1 MDGAVYFKSWVEQGY
16 LDTIQ
21 AFIRKYLICILAIL
35 IVMVTD
41 VFFLIWRFHKG
52 DLVSYRIKN
61 LFSQE
66 SEKNSDERI
75 SENESHEKE
84 ERGW

>member
-1 MDGAVYFKSWVEQGY
+1 

-41 VFFLIWRFHKG
+41 IIFLIWRFHKG
-52 DLVSYRIKN
+52 DLVSFRIKN
-61 LFSQE
+61 LFSYE
-66 SEKNSDERI
+66 REKISDERI
-75 SENESHEKE
+75 SQNESQYKE
-84 ERGW
+84 EHGW